1 MKSRKRFC
9 FMQCAVCMLLLI
21 MASSVF
27 GADLLEIKERGV
39 LRHLGVPYANFV
51 TGSGDG
57 MSVELMQF
65 FAQHL
70 GVEYEYVET
79 NWKNV
84 VGDLTGKE
92 VKAKGEDIEIIGDVP
107 IKGDVV
113 ANGFTILP
121 WRQKILD
128 FSEPIFPTQV
138 WLIANVNLSI
148 KPIIPSG
155 EIDKDIAA
163 TKKRLNG
170 VSVLGVAKTC
180 LDPALYNLEATG
192 AEVILFTRNLNELAP
207 AVING
212 EADTTILDVPDALIA
227 LEKWPGQVSVIG
239 PISFSQKMG
248 VGFAKT
254 SPQLRDAFN
263 LFLQQCKKDGTYLR
277 LIKKY
282 YSGVFDYYPEFF
294 EFENE

>member
-1 MKSRKRFC
+1 MKRKNHFYYMKC
-9 FMQCAVCMLLLI
+9 VLCIVSLL
-21 MASSVF
+21 MAGSAF
-27 GADLLEIKERGV
+27 GADLPEIKEKGV
-39 LRHLGVPYANFV
+39 LRHIGVPYANFI

-57 MSVELMQF
+57 MSVELTQL
-65 FAQHL
+65 FARHL

-107 IKGDVV
+107 VRGDVV

-121 WRQKILD
+121 WRQKIID

-138 WLIANVNLSI
+138 WLIANADLAI
-148 KPIIPSG
+148 KPIVPSG

-163 TKKRLNG
+163 TKKKLNG
-170 VSVLGVAKTC
+170 LSVLGVSKTC
-180 LDPALYNLEATG
+180 LDPALYDLKATG
-192 AEVILFTRNLNELAP
+192 ADVILFTRNLNELAP
-207 AVING
+207 AVINR
-212 EADTTILDVPDALIA
+212 EADTAILDVPDALVA
-227 LEKWPGQVSVIG
+227 LEKWPGQISVIG
-239 PISFSQKMG
+239 PISPSQEMG

-263 LFLQQCKKDGTYLR
+263 LFLQQCKKDGTYLK
-277 LIKKY
+277 LIRKY
-282 YSGVFDYYPEFF
+282 YSDVFDYYPEFF
-294 EFENE
+294 EFEND